1 MWQADITV
9 DKRYDIRKVFEKA
22 FDRSRIMFTASRSKT
37 RDIISIASDDGNLRE
52 ELNKLILKILL
63 VDMKFNYMKSKTLV
77 KEFDRETSTLFSAML
92 FFDRKYEEEY
102 VKEILSRQY
111 EYSLDGIFNFKFG
124 ELKKNWDFVIDLYN
138 NVYGSSEDIR
148 NVTKYII
155 ESGRDEE
162 NALYLTEKGG
172 KRVVIDTK
180 RGKRIDNI
188 SIYDEEEFNLIATL
202 LYGQP
207 KTLYIDKN
215 EKFMLFL
222 NLFEDMVEIKTV

>member
-9 DKRYDIRKVFEKA
+9 DKRYDIRRLFEKA
-22 FDRSRIMFTASRSKT
+22 FDKNRIMLTASRSKT
-37 RDIISIASDDGNLRE
+37 RDIISIASEDIALRE

-63 VDMKFNYMKSKTLV
+63 VDMKFDYMKSKIIT
-77 KEFDRETSTLFSAML
+77 KEFDRETSMLLSAML
-92 FFDRKYEEEY
+92 FFDRRYEEEY
-102 VKEILSRQY
+102 VKDILSRQY

-138 NVYGSSEDIR
+138 NVYGSVEDIR

-155 ESGRDEE
+155 ESGRDED

-172 KRVVIDTK
+172 KRIVIDTK
-180 RGKRIDNI
+180 KGKRIDNI
-188 SIYDEEEFNLIATL
+188 SIYKEEEYNLIATL

-207 KTLYIDKN
+207 KTLYIDKSD
-215 EKFMLFL
+215 KFMMFL